1 MSFLFPK
8 PAAPKMPPIPPVPP
22 AAPIEAPDTEVE
34 DDLRANMK
42 RRKGSGSTIMTAST
56 GLTTEPETPAMSL
69 LGSAK
74 ET

>member
-1 MSFLFPK
+1 MGFLFPK
-8 PAAPKMPPIPPVPP
+8 QAAPAMPPIPPVPP
-22 AAPIEAPDTEVE
+22 AAPIEAASTEVE

-56 GLTTEPETPAMSL
+56 GLTTEPDASAMSL